1 MSWFDKFKPEKKL
14 RPIKLSEWEK
24 VAQLVPPCRG
34 LSRVAVKVTCDDIFG
49 AGRYSK
55 VVLYL
60 EEGHV
65 PMVNAFFS
73 RHYQYICKR
82 FRELGYTFI
91 YAPKEVEAVA
101 KHYGT
106 VMADDGVWNAATLL
120 EMLHCHSNDPV
131 GPALAVIDADEERE
145 PHTAVLNGIR
155 LDAENE
161 EVLIGQLKAY
171 WKELEGDDS
180 NIRYRV
186 ADDGGAYERQRERGC
201 CEEAARMRCEVK
213 GRERERKGVL
223 NGMMKKI
230 RSQSSLFDDGIEE
243 FLREEPRVPEPEIL
257 SEEDEQLL
265 REIQERVDTLRLH
278 GVRETFIEQ
287 IVRMTVQLSH
297 LQITDDARLLL
308 TDYGKEVKMLPI
320 DKVVYIFFLRHPEGV
335 SIKALSDHKD
345 ELIDLYKRVLGKER
359 LTDKQHDS
367 IERLCN
373 PLDNSINEKLSRIRL
388 AFSAV
393 VHKSVADYYIV
404 LGSRGE
410 VRCIPLDEDLIVW
423 NEWGRR

>member
-24 VAQLVPPCRG
+24 VAQLVPPCRE
-34 LSRVAVKVTCDDIFG
+34 LSRVAVKLACDDIFG
-49 AGRYSK
+49 AGCYSK

-60 EEGHV
+60 EEKHV

-82 FRELGYTFI
+82 FRGLGYTFI
-91 YAPKEVEAVA
+91 YTPKEVEAVV

-106 VMADDGVWNAATLL
+106 AMADVVWNAATLL
-120 EMLHCHSNDPV
+120 EMLHCHSNEPV
-131 GPALAVIDADEERE
+131 GPALAVIDAGEEHE
-145 PHTAVLNGIR
+145 PQTAVLNGIR

-161 EVLIGQLKAY
+161 EELIGQLKAY

-180 NIRYRV
+180 GILFGA
-186 ADDGGAYERQRERGC
+186 ADDEEPYEHQRERVR
-201 CEEAARMRCEVK
+201 CEEAARRHCEVRK
-213 GRERERKGVL
+213 SKNKGVL
-223 NGMMKKI
+223 SCIKKGL
-230 RSQSSLFDDGIEE
+230 SGVSNFWDDETGWGEVA
-243 FLREEPRVPEPEIL
+243 LEPENL

-265 REIQERVDTLRLH
+265 HEIQERVETLRLH

-287 IVRMTVQLSH
+287 IVKMTVQLNH

-308 TDYGKEVKMLPI
+308 VDYNKEVKMLPI

-335 SIKALSDHKD
+335 SIKELSDHKD
-345 ELIDLYKRVLGKER
+345 ELIDLYKRVLGKQQ
-359 LTDKQHDS
+359 LADKQHDS

-373 PLDNSINEKLSRIRL
+373 PLDNSINEKLSRVRQ
-388 AFSAV
+388 AFNAV

-404 LGSRGE
+404 QGSRGE

>member
-24 VAQLVPPCRG
+24 VAQLVPPCRE

-60 EEGHV
+60 EESHV

-82 FRELGYTFI
+82 FKELGYTFI

-106 VMADDGVWNAATLL
+106 AMADDGVWNAATLL

-131 GPALAVIDADEERE
+131 GPALAVIDVDEERE
-145 PHTAVLNGIR
+145 LHTAVLNGIR

-180 NIRYRV
+180 GILFSV
-186 ADDGGAYERQRERGC
+186 ADDEEPYERQCGRVC
-201 CEEAARMRCEVK
+201 YEEAARRRCEVRGSK
-213 GRERERKGVL
+213 NKGVFSR
-223 NGMMKKI
+223 MMKGLGGV
-230 RSQSSLFDDGIEE
+230 SNFWDDETGWGEVA
-243 FLREEPRVPEPEIL
+243 LEPETL

-335 SIKALSDHKD
+335 SIKAISDHKD

-367 IERLCN
+367 IERLCY
-373 PLDNSINEKLSRIRL
+373 PLDNSINEKLSRIRQ

>member
-24 VAQLVPPCRG
+24 VAQLVPPCRE

-60 EEGHV
+60 EEDHV

-82 FRELGYTFI
+82 FKELGYTFI
-91 YAPKEVEAVA
+91 YAPKEVEIVA

-106 VMADDGVWNAATLL
+106 AMADVVWNAATLL

-131 GPALAVIDADEERE
+131 GPALAVIDVDEERE
-145 PHTAVLNGIR
+145 PQTAVLNGIR

-180 NIRYRV
+180 GILLSA
-186 ADDGGAYERQRERGC
+186 ADDEEPYERQREWVC
-201 CEEAARMRCEVK
+201 YEEAARMRCEAK

-230 RSQSSLFDDGIEE
+230 RSQSSFFDDGIEE
-243 FLREEPRVPEPEIL
+243 FLREEPSVPEPEIL